1 MSDKLRVKLVCPAC
15 QTTTGYDITEE
26 NLPYLH
32 ADIVSRRCPRCGQ
45 PRDVRHEPVGKGGKV
60 LTVRDYE
67 EAINVQDACNLSG
80 VLYSFEKV
88 VDRIEAT
95 FKVHPEA
102 GVVAGLHPIAVLY
115 VSKIVSLTKCGVVPF
130 VVDPREVEKGYLNGG
145 GGLRLYVRC
154 FTAAMKQLRPEM
166 ESLNLNNTDFINTHP
181 ICKWFAGG
189 LVQLT
194 NAEDVQHFSLA
205 YEACQHVARSKELDF
220 KEYWLLQTT
229 QVRG

>member
-1 MSDKLRVKLVCPAC
+1 MSDKRKVKLVCKPCAMS
-15 QTTTGYDITEE
+15 TKYDITDE
-26 NLPYLH
+26 NLRLL
-32 ADIVSRRCPRCGQ
+32 RCDAVARKCSNCGEQREVVPICSVVPR
-45 PRDVRHEPVGKGGKV
+45 
-60 LTVRDYE
+60 LTVRDYAD
-67 EAINVQDACNLSG
+67 AINVQDACNLSG

-205 YEACQHVARSKELDF
+205 YEACQHVARSKKLDF